1 MSLKQASGLQSAVE
15 RRKRQANGEQS
26 RYHKGSIVPNAVP
39 RCAVC
44 DTEFTEFRV
53 TSFPKYFMIKYSS
66 DLYFSIAILK

>member
-44 DTEFTEFRV
+44 DTEFNHPLMAKF
-53 TSFPKYFMIKYSS
+53 
-66 DLYFSIAILK
+66 